1 MKTPNEE
8 QNDHRM
14 LINGGGQLADEI
26 KDLNEIKIAKKKVFL
41 WLPIYQRRIMNE
53 IVVVNN

>member
-1 MKTPNEE
+1 
-8 QNDHRM
+8 M

-26 KDLNEIKIAKKKVFL
+26 KDLNEIKIVKKKVFP

-53 IVVVNN
+53 IVVIIN

>member
-1 MKTPNEE
+1 MKNRMIIE
-8 QNDHRM
+8 M
-14 LINGGGQLADEI
+14 LINGGGQLTDERR
-26 KDLNEIKIAKKKVFL
+26 DLNEIKIVKKKVFP

>member
-1 MKTPNEE
+1 
-8 QNDHRM
+8 M

-26 KDLNEIKIAKKKVFL
+26 KDLNEIKKIAKKMVFL

-53 IVVVNN
+53 IVVINN